1 MSTHT
6 TASLPFDAATVEFDP
21 LLRRL
26 NLASTRRHWR
36 ELLQRAETHGWSCR
50 EFLGVLVTEE
60 IAHRQHTRV
69 QRAVRQARFPFLK
82 TIEEFDFSL
91 QSTLRLPLLGSYLAP
106 ELVTGG
112 LSLILKGKSGR
123 GKTHLAI
130 AIAYRAIQQGFTA
143 RFVTAAA
150 LIEELSAASR
160 QGKLQAVLTGYLH
173 PHVLVVDEVGYLSY
187 GPDAANVLFHVVN
200 ERHLRGRS
208 MLFTTNKSPLTAWG
222 AVLHDADLAEAIVDR
237 ILERG
242 RLMLLDGPS
251 YRTQHLDLD
260 VDGAELAHDEP
271 ARISGKHRPE
281 FPEPTPSRP
290 RVSYH
295 PDQVVLWMANRLR
308 IAGDAPRGDAKVASE
323 RALISDE
330 PGLNL
335 VHGDAERH
343 PSRRRCQ
350 QPFTE
355 VRSAV
360 RIGVQVPQHK
370 PRSVA
375 GGRVVAV
382 QRPIQPLLAAFP
394 VYRYDCKPDLLAD
407 SAGKRRIDGTFGC
420 HGDRAHD
427 SVSKHQRQLFFT
439 PWCRAWKYGIAHR
452 YPRFQQK
459 SDLRVGGGDFHP
471 CAVAVRA
478 QQ

>member
-130 AIAYRAIQQGFTA
+130 GIAYRAIQQGFTA

-260 VDGAELAHDEP
+260 VDGAELAHREP

-281 FPEPTPSRP
+281 FPEPTPLSRHRAAADTAGSTRP
-290 RVSYH
+290 PPI
-295 PDQVVLWMANRLR
+295 PDGRLR
-308 IAGDAPRGDAKVASE
+308 DRQGAHPRTASTAAA
-323 RALISDE
+323 RGACPD
-330 PGLNL
+330 
-335 VHGDAERH
+335 
-343 PSRRRCQ
+343 RR
-350 QPFTE
+350 
-355 VRSAV
+355 
-360 RIGVQVPQHK
+360 
-370 PRSVA
+370 A
-375 GGRVVAV
+375 GGATG
-382 QRPIQPLLAAFP
+382 AGTSSFP
-394 VYRYDCKPDLLAD
+394 P
-407 SAGKRRIDGTFGC
+407 GGC
-420 HGDRAHD
+420 R
-427 SVSKHQRQLFFT
+427 
-439 PWCRAWKYGIAHR
+439 
-452 YPRFQQK
+452 
-459 SDLRVGGGDFHP
+459 
-471 CAVAVRA
+471 
-478 QQ
+478 